1 MFINSFFFMATT
13 LRYLRMHEQ
22 FFVFSRRAPY
32 MVLRDMRYDEA
43 DAERDRVVAQLS
55 VELIERRGY
64 RLSQLHVREL
74 VPIVSQEGWQYPE
87 ADLLIEG
94 KDGNPRLLV
103 KALAA
108 EQYEAALE
116 QALAELFILAQA
128 IPSRRT
134 TPLFII
140 AYTRWRER
148 RATREKFLVINASA
162 YGSMDAWIAA
172 GRPVEKAIPQQE

>member
-1 MFINSFFFMATT
+1 MATT
-13 LRYLRMHEQ
+13 LRYMRLHEQ

-32 MVLRDMRYDEA
+32 MVLRDMGDEQAEA
-43 DAERDRVVAQLS
+43 DRRERDRIVAQFC
-55 VELIERRGY
+55 VDLIERYGY

-74 VPIVSQEGWQYPE
+74 IPIVSQEGWQYPE

-94 KDGNPRLLV
+94 ADGNPRLLV
-103 KALAA
+103 KAFSA
-108 EQYEAALE
+108 ERYGEGLE
-116 QALAELFILAQA
+116 TGLSELFLLARA

-140 AYTRWRER
+140 AYTRWTER

-162 YGSMDAWIAA
+162 YPSMDVWIAA
-172 GRPVEKAIPQQE
+172 GRPAERAIPSQG

>member
-1 MFINSFFFMATT
+1 MATT
-13 LRYLRMHEQ
+13 LRYLRIHEQ

-32 MVLRDMRYDEA
+32 MVLRDTGDDAA
-43 DAERDRVVAQLS
+43 DADRHERDRMVAQLC
-55 VELIERRGY
+55 VDLIERYGY

-94 KDGNPRLLV
+94 NGGNPRLLV
-103 KALAA
+103 KAMTSQ
-108 EQYEAALE
+108 QYETALE
-116 QALAELFILAQA
+116 TGIAELFLLARA

-140 AYTRWRER
+140 PYTRRRER
-148 RATREKFLVINASA
+148 RATREKFLVINAAA

-172 GRPVEKAIPQQE
+172 GRPTESAIPPQA